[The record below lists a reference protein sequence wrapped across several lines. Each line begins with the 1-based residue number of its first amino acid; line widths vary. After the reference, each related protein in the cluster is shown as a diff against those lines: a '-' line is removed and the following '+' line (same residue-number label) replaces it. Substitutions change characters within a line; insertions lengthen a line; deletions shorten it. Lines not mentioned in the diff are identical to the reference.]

1 MFNQNENE
9 EMKLNSKLNS
19 IQMEARNTIS
29 NMQYVNNSFFDR
41 ERYLWKGSINTYR
54 SAVTWCRNGR
64 KFRIPPQNSVH
75 DNNDCLVI
83 S

>member
-54 SAVTWCRNGR
+54 SLLHGAEMAESFGSLHKIVCSITT
-64 KFRIPPQNSVH
+64 IA
-75 DNNDCLVI
+75 
-83 S
+83 